1 MKGQLYVISAPSGAG
16 KTSLVHALL
25 NELSDISLS
34 ISHTTRPARKG
45 EEHGKHYYFV
55 DMKQFKQQI
64 ADNEFLEYANVFG
77 NYYGTSQS
85 TVRELL
91 DKGDDV
97 ILEIDW
103 QGAAQI
109 REKFAD
115 VISIFILPPS
125 HTELENRL
133 QNRSTDSD
141 EVIQQRL
148 QEAASDI
155 QQCKQF
161 NYIVINDNF
170 DQALYDLV
178 SIFHSNRLSTRRVIT
193 YKNPFIQAFIQ

>member
-25 NELSDISLS
+25 DTLSGISLS
-34 ISHTTRPARKG
+34 ISHTTRPARTG

-55 DMKQFKQQI
+55 DVEQFEQQI
-64 ADNEFLEYANVFG
+64 ANEDFLEYANVFG

-91 DKGDDV
+91 EKGDDV

-133 QNRSTDSD
+133 RNRSTDSD

-148 QEAASDI
+148 QEATSDM
-155 QQCKQF
+155 QQCKF
-161 NYIVINDNF
+161 FDYIVINDNF
-170 DQALYDLV
+170 DQALQDLV
-178 SIFHSNRLSTRRVIT
+178 SIFHSNRLSTQRVLT
-193 YKNPFIQAFIQ
+193 CNNRFIQELVQ